1 LLLIS
6 GVVVFLVGVLL
17 VLLQYQAVQKTRAV
31 LIALDDSLDFDL
43 LGSSAGLFDLM
54 HYFHVA
60 GSS

>member
-1 LLLIS
+1 M
-6 GVVVFLVGVLL
+6 FLVGVLL